1 MKIVIRFIST
11 ILLFSGCNQI
21 AYVIPE
27 KDLIPEGITYSY
39 TTNSFYISS
48 IKKTKIIQ
56 VNAGNGTC
64 NDYISSEL
72 LGLSFLGMI
81 VDDSNGH
88 LWACGNKVEN
98 NVQYS
103 AVTKFNLK
111 SGELIKS
118 YLHTDTSSFLFN
130 DLTQDKNG
138 NVYIT
143 NSRRNEIYR
152 IDFET
157 DSISLF
163 FESDQIEHPNGI
175 TISPDNKYLYIAST
189 DKGIRVLDIEK
200 LVILGEFDSTINST
214 GIDGLKYYKNSL
226 IGIQNAV
233 EEESQIKIARYFL
246 DESGTKIIKMEII
259 DQNNPLFDI
268 PTTLVV
274 VDNHIYC
281 LANSQLKNLK
291 NPSNEIIDPM
301 ALKNILLLKY
311 KL

>member
-1 MKIVIRFIST
+1 MKIIRLISI
-11 ILLFSGCNQI
+11 ILLFSGCNHI

-48 IKKTKIIQ
+48 VKKTKIIQ
-56 VNAGNGTC
+56 INAENGTF

-81 VDDSNGH
+81 VNDSLGH
-88 LWACGNKVEN
+88 LWACGNKIKN

-118 YLHTDTSSFLFN
+118 YLHIDTCSFLFN

-143 NSRRNEIYR
+143 NSRRNEIYL
-152 IDFET
+152 IDSET
-157 DSISLF
+157 DSINSF

-175 TISPDNKYLYIAST
+175 TISPDNEYLYIAST
-189 DKGIRVLDIEK
+189 NKGIRVLNIEK
-200 LVILGEFDSTINST
+200 CEIIGDIDSTINST
-214 GIDGLKYYKNSL
+214 GIDGLKFYKNSL

-246 DESGTKIIKMEII
+246 DESGTKIIKQEII

-268 PTTLVV
+268 PTTFVI
-274 VDNHIYC
+274 VDNYLYC
-281 LANSQLKNLK
+281 LVNSQLKNISSSDLK
-291 NPSNEIIDPM
+291 IINPEV
-301 ALKNILLLKY
+301 LKDILILKY
-311 KL
+311 EL